1 MRIAILIVILVS
13 GFVSGFAQ
21 KAEKW
26 RILAPADEE
35 FSIDVPVGLSYS
47 YNKGGVS
54 FPDNRSEDISRNYG
68 KRSENTY
75 FFIFSESPSET
86 LSAIKSGL
94 DFIHKFDEKGTAIS
108 FGRLEGRK
116 FVFSEDAG
124 FYHTA
129 VFIKTKAREYLFH
142 TISEDRNNSAA
153 DRFIGSLKIE
163 EKELSQLNAPEPK
176 TVPATPADDEEEVEP
191 ANAPI
196 NGVQSGDGRDTG
208 QITGYGTG
216 LGRVS
221 RAGPSTVSVGG
232 GPAPSV
238 VPDPAIRQTHNVTIR
253 SKPRASYTDA
263 ARIYNI
269 QGDIMLRVTFLAD
282 GTIGDIT
289 PVTRLPFGLTNQAIT
304 AAKAIKFEPA
314 RREGVA
320 YSNVMTI
327 QYGFWIY

>member
-1 MRIAILIVILVS
+1 MRIAILFVIVVS
-13 GFVSGFAQ
+13 GFVSGLAQ

-26 RILAPADEE
+26 RVLAPADEE
-35 FSIDVPVGLSYS
+35 FSIDVPVDYS
-47 YNKGGVS
+47 YNKGGG
-54 FPDNRSEDISRNYG
+54 FFLDNKSEDISRNYG
-68 KRSENTY
+68 KHPENTY

-94 DFIHKFDEKGTAIS
+94 DFIHKFDEKGNAVS
-108 FGRLEGRK
+108 LGRGEGRK
-116 FVFSEDAG
+116 FVFGDDEG

-129 VFIKTKAREYLFH
+129 VFIKTKARAYLFH
-142 TISEDRNNSAA
+142 TISEDRGSPAA

-163 EKELSQLNAPEPK
+163 EKELSQLNAPAPE
-176 TVPATPADDEEEVEP
+176 TVPAARADDEEEVEP
-191 ANAPI
+191 ANAFV
-196 NGVQSGDGRDTG
+196 NSVKSGDGRNTG
-208 QITGYGTG
+208 QGTGHGAG

-238 VPDPAIRQTHNVTIR
+238 VPDPAIRPTDNVMIR

-304 AAKAIKFEPA
+304 AARAIKFEPA

-320 YSNVMTI
+320 YSNAMTV